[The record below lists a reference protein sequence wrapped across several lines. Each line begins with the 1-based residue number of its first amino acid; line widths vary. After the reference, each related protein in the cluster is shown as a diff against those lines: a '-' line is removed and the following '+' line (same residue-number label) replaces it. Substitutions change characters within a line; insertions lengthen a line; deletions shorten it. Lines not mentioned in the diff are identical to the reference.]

1 MAFTIYNVFYYYC
14 CYYKTCLQADE
25 WKVHCAWKIPN
36 IAWRKKRLHDTDP
49 AKRTS
54 LQNDV
59 VTQWSCCFIMQ
70 KTAFILDITQ
80 NKLKITNSNDQNPLW
95 NRIVMQFVKNYPA
108 FYVID
113 NFITMFTR
121 LRFHILLRTSLIQ
134 SLPSEVTSLILVKGE
149 SLINK
154 HTVHTVWV
162 LYFKL

>member
-1 MAFTIYNVFYYYC
+1 
-14 CYYKTCLQADE
+14 
-25 WKVHCAWKIPN
+25 
-36 IAWRKKRLHDTDP
+36 
-49 AKRTS
+49 
-54 LQNDV
+54 
-59 VTQWSCCFIMQ
+59 
-70 KTAFILDITQ
+70 
-80 NKLKITNSNDQNPLW
+80 
-95 NRIVMQFVKNYPA
+95 MQFVKNYPA

-149 SLINK
+149 SLINN